1 MLRNEKGGID
11 MEKMRATVFR
21 GVNDIAIE
29 EAPRPHA
36 GFGEAVIRVTL
47 TTICAT
53 TSSSANARVVF

>member
-1 MLRNEKGGID
+1 
-11 MEKMRATVFR
+11 MEKMRATIFR

-47 TTICAT
+47 TTICGT
-53 TSSSANARVVF
+53 TNFSANARVVF